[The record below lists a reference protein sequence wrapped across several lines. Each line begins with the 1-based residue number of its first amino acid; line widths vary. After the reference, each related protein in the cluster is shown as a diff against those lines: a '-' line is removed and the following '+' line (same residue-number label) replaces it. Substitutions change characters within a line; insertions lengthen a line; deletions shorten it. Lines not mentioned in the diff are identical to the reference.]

1 MLHHAATGYG
11 AFQHWI
17 KPSHHTIA
25 MDIGVYGNI
34 ALVALGTAALVYGLA
49 EDGMVLRDGKVK
61 SR

>member
-17 KPSHHTIA
+17 QPSHHTIA

-34 ALVALGTAALVYGLA
+34 AFFALGAAALIYGS
-49 EDGMVLRDGKVK
+49 EDEGMELRSGKK
-61 SR
+61 KH